1 MTASLEHRGY
11 LAQLGIAER
20 LLSSSI
26 APDRMRPIGRPKQAI
41 GIFCESDLN
50 KLRGQI
56 FWRFAD
62 DETREGNTVLLKRG
76 GRVVG
81 RIDCGT
87 EALAWDAERIC
98 AGIRFKRGA
107 E

>member
-1 MTASLEHRGY
+1 MSASLEHRGY
-11 LAQLGIAER
+11 LAQLGIAGR
-20 LLSSSI
+20 PLTQSI
-26 APDRMRPIGRPKQAI
+26 TPGRQRPTGRPKQAI

-62 DETREGNTVLLKRG
+62 DEVREGYSVLLKRG

-107 E
+107 A

>member
-1 MTASLEHRGY
+1 MSAPDHARY

-20 LLSSSI
+20 PLASSI
-26 APDRMRPIGRPKQAI
+26 APKQRRPTGRPRQAI
-41 GIFCESDLN
+41 GLFNENDLS
-50 KLRGQI
+50 KLRGQV
-56 FWRFAD
+56 FWRFHD
-62 DETREGNTVLLKRG
+62 DEVREGRTVLLKRG
-76 GRVVG
+76 GRNVG
-81 RIDCGT
+81 RIDCSS

>member
-1 MTASLEHRGY
+1 MNASLEHRGY

-20 LLSSSI
+20 PLSSSI
-26 APDRMRPIGRPKQAI
+26 APDQTRPTGRPKTTI
-41 GIFCESDLN
+41 GVFSEGDLSR
-50 KLRGQI
+50 LRGLI
-56 FWRFAD
+56 FWRFHD
-62 DETREGNTVLLKRG
+62 DEVREGYTVLLKRG

-107 E
+107 A

>member
-1 MTASLEHRGY
+1 MSDALEHRSY

-20 LLSSSI
+20 PPTSSV
-26 APDRMRPIGRPKQAI
+26 APKQRRPTGRPESTI
-41 GIFCESDLN
+41 GIFSEGDLSR
-50 KLRGQI
+50 LRGLV
-56 FWRFAD
+56 FWRFHD
-62 DETREGNTVLLKRG
+62 DEVREGYTVLLKRG

-107 E
+107 A

>member
-1 MTASLEHRGY
+1 MSAPLSREHHRY
-11 LAQLGIAER
+11 LDALGIAER
-20 LLSSSI
+20 PLG
-26 APDRMRPIGRPKQAI
+26 APKRQRLAGRPKGAI
-41 GIFCESDLN
+41 GVFSEADLS
-50 KLRGQI
+50 KLRGLI
-56 FWRFAD
+56 FWRFHD
-62 DETREGNTVLLKRG
+62 DEERLGLTVLLKRG

-81 RIDCGT
+81 RVDCGT